1 MIVKALDSLNQPPR
15 RPAVARWTTEEA
27 MSGSPPALVAINHD
41 DYHAQHVGRTA
52 DGRQF
57 FLTTPFVPAI
67 GTEAGGEF
75 VALFLFNATG
85 RFIEAVIDH
94 FGPRATM
101 DKDARRERY
110 ERLLH
115 ELGPVTFERIEVA
128 PFAVER
134 FGTTFGLV
142 LREPDDEDDEWAVEL
157 QPGDYMAFFEPWDS
171 GDYDT

>member
-1 MIVKALDSLNQPPR
+1 
-15 RPAVARWTTEEA
+15 
-27 MSGSPPALVAINHD
+27 MSGNPPTLIAINHD

-52 DGRQF
+52 DERQF

-67 GTEAGGEF
+67 GAEVGGEF
-75 VALFLFNATG
+75 VALFLFNAAG
-85 RFIEAVIDH
+85 QLIDAVIDR
-94 FGPRATM
+94 FGPRATV
-101 DKDARRERY
+101 DDDARREVY
-110 ERLLH
+110 ERLLR

-142 LREPDDEDDEWAVEL
+142 IREPDDEDDEWAVEL

-171 GDYDT
+171 GEYDT

>member
-1 MIVKALDSLNQPPR
+1 
-15 RPAVARWTTEEA
+15 
-27 MSGSPPALVAINHD
+27 MSGNPPTLIAINHD

-52 DGRQF
+52 DERQF

-67 GTEAGGEF
+67 GAEVGGEF
-75 VALFLFNATG
+75 VALFLFNAAG
-85 RFIEAVIDH
+85 QLIDAVIDR
-94 FGPRATM
+94 FGPRATV
-101 DKDARRERY
+101 DDDARREVY
-110 ERLLH
+110 ERLLR

-142 LREPDDEDDEWAVEL
+142 IREPDDEADEWAVEL

-171 GDYDT
+171 GEYDT

>member
-1 MIVKALDSLNQPPR
+1 M
-15 RPAVARWTTEEA
+15 EEA
-27 MSGSPPALVAINHD
+27 VSGNPPTLIAINHD

-52 DGRQF
+52 DERQF

-67 GTEAGGEF
+67 GAEVGGEF
-75 VALFLFNATG
+75 VALFLFNAAG
-85 RFIEAVIDH
+85 QLIDAVIDR
-94 FGPRATM
+94 FGPRATV
-101 DKDARRERY
+101 DDDARREVY
-110 ERLLH
+110 ERLLR

-142 LREPDDEDDEWAVEL
+142 IREPDDEDDEWAVEL

-171 GDYDT
+171 GEYDT